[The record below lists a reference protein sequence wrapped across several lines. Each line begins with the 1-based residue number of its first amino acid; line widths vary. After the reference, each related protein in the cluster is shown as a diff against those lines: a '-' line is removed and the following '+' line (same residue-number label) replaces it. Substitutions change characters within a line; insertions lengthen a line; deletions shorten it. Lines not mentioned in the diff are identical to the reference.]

1 MFLRRIVPAVQD
13 SVHAEM
19 LGLKAQLPGTMH
31 ESVKSLQENM
41 ERSLGTMVQ
50 RAVVPAVQQAVS
62 HQSRR
67 GRVDEPKCRTPGK
80 EWKTDVETRLTGRS
94 R

>member
-1 MFLRRIVPAVQD
+1 LFIRRIVPAVQD

-19 LGLKAQLPGTMH
+19 LGLKAQLPVTMH
-31 ESVKSLQENM
+31 ESVKALQENM

-62 HQSRR
+62 YQSRR
-67 GRVDEPKCRTPGK
+67 GRR
-80 EWKTDVETRLTGRS
+80 GR
-94 R
+94 